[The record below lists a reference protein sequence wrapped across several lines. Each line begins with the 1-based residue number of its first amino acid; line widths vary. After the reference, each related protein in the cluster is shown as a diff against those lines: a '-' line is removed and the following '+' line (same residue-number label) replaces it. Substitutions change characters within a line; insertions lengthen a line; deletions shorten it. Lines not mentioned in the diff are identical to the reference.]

1 MISASS
7 ISDYLYCP
15 LKAYLK
21 YVQGYEVSSE
31 PLLIGKLTHDL
42 LRGFNEITKRN
53 LWSLDKDMTLEEIS
67 KSLWE
72 DVPSL
77 IKKTTLKKDYKEIV
91 DSGDV
96 EEICEHLEDQFRLD
110 SFLLVFKSRK
120 MMNVGMTG
128 DEIVDML
135 FPPSMVEFSLESR
148 SIGLRGKV
156 DKIEI
161 EEGIYYPIEVKTG
174 IPPVKGVWKPH
185 ALQLTAYAILM
196 EESFKREV
204 PIGFVDYVQVGE
216 RKPVIISQKL
226 REEFY
231 NTFNELESMILEGYV
246 PEATP
251 SSRKCNKC
259 EFKKFCEYG
268 EGSVPS

>member
-7 ISDYLYCP
+7 MSDFLYCP

-31 PLLIGKLTHDL
+31 PLLIGKLTHEL

-53 LWSLDKDMTLEEIS
+53 LWSLDENMTLDEIS
-67 KSLWE
+67 RNLWE

-77 IKKTTLKKDYKEIV
+77 IKKTVNKKDYKDIV
-91 DSGDV
+91 DRERI
-96 EEICEHLEDQFRLD
+96 EEICERLEDQFRLD

-120 MMNVGMTG
+120 MLNMGMSG
-128 DEIVDML
+128 DEIADTL
-135 FPPSMVEFSLESR
+135 FPPSMVEFRMESR

-156 DKIEI
+156 DRIEI
-161 EEGIYYPIEVKTG
+161 EEGVYFPVEIKTG
-174 IPPVKGVWKPH
+174 SPPVKGVWKSH

-196 EESFKREV
+196 EETFQKEV
-204 PIGFVDYVQVGE
+204 MVGFVDYVQVGE
-216 RKPVIISQKL
+216 RKPVIISQEL

-231 NTFNELESMILEGYV
+231 HTFNELESMIVEGYV
-246 PEATP
+246 PEASP

-259 EFKKFCEYG
+259 EFSEFCEYG
-268 EGSVPS
+268 ES